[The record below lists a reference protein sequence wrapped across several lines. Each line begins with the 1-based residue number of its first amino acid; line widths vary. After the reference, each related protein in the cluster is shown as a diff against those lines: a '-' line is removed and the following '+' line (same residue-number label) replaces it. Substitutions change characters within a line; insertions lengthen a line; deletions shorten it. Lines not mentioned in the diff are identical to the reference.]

1 MPTLE
6 DVDLSWRANNAGYK
20 NLLCPTAKCYHICG
34 ASTGAV
40 KYNAF
45 KSQQSGRNSI
55 LLPLKNEPL
64 LMLILN
70 FIRWPWATCSSA
82 TSSTNRALA
91 RHGTRGCTKPLPC

>member
-1 MPTLE
+1 M
-6 DVDLSWRANNAGYK
+6 DLSWRANNAGYK

-70 FIRWPWATCSSA
+70 FIPLAVGYLLKCYKFHKQGL
-82 TSSTNRALA
+82 LA

>member
-1 MPTLE
+1 MRLSLIHI
-6 DVDLSWRANNAGYK
+6 LSWRANNAGYK
-20 NLLCPTAKCYHICG
+20 NLLCPTAKCYHLCG

-40 KYNAF
+40 QYNAF

-70 FIRWPWATCSSA
+70 FIPPVSYTHLAPVMWPS
-82 TSSTNRALA
+82 
-91 RHGTRGCTKPLPC
+91 

>member
-1 MPTLE
+1 M
-6 DVDLSWRANNAGYK
+6 
-20 NLLCPTAKCYHICG
+20 
-34 ASTGAV
+34 

-70 FIRWPWATCSSA
+70 FIPLAVGYLLKCYKFHKQ
-82 TSSTNRALA
+82 ALA